1 MMISTRWLIVLV
13 IFSILKPAI
22 AYVGLG
28 MLFTHTSLRL
38 RARRLSAA
46 YLDRQLSA

>member
-1 MMISTRWLIVLV
+1 MIRFGLLIVLV
-13 IFSILKPAI
+13 IFSILRPAI
-22 AYVGLG
+22 AYAGLE
-28 MLFTHTSLRL
+28 MLFIHTGLRL